1 MKIISKGKNVKKIL
15 VITVKADSHADHL
28 TTKFTQRKI
37 PFFRLNTDH
46 FSKEFSV
53 SCLGGESG
61 MSFGFLERSGVDG
74 FHSAEIKTVWHRK
87 PLLEEFASLSD
98 ANARA
103 FSMKENEA
111 FFNNFYASM
120 RDARWV
126 NHPHANRS
134 AGYKL
139 PQLALAKKL
148 GFAVPDTLVTN
159 SGKEFGLFYEKHQK
173 SGVIYK
179 TLNAPFVGHDG
190 DDAFRSVYT
199 TLVRPTPSILKSI
212 EVTPCIFQ
220 EYIEKAFEL
229 RITVVGERV
238 FSERIYSQD
247 DEDTKV
253 DWRRGVAKKN
263 PRQEVH
269 RLDSVVERLC
279 VDLVKSLGLRFGTV
293 DVIVTPSGEHVF
305 LELNP
310 NGQWLWK
317 ELLLGLPISEALIDE
332 FK

>member
-1 MKIISKGKNVKKIL
+1 MKKIL

-28 TTKFTQRKI
+28 TTKFVERKI
-37 PFFRLNTDH
+37 PFFRLDTDH

-53 SCLGGESG
+53 SCLGGDGG
-61 MSFGFLERSGVDG
+61 MSFGFSERNGDEK
-74 FHSAEIKTVWHRK
+74 FHSEEIKSVWHRK

-103 FSMKENEA
+103 FTMKENEA

-120 RDARWV
+120 QSAKWV
-126 NHPHANRS
+126 NHPHMNRS

-139 PQLALAKKL
+139 PQLTLAKKL
-148 GFAVPDTLVTN
+148 GFVVPNTLVTN
-159 SGKEFGLFYEKHQK
+159 SGKEFELFYEKHQK

-179 TLNAPFVGHDG
+179 TLNAPFVGYDG

-199 TLVRPTPSILKSI
+199 TLVKPTPSILKSI

-220 EYIEKAFEL
+220 EYIEKDFEL
-229 RITVVGERV
+229 RITIVGERV

-247 DEDTKV
+247 HEDTKV
-253 DWRRGVAKKN
+253 DWRRNVGKRS

-269 RLDSVVERLC
+269 QLDPAVEKLC
-279 VDLVKSLGLRFGTV
+279 VELVKALGLMFGTI
-293 DVIVTPSGEHVF
+293 DVIITPSGDHVF

-317 ELLLGLPISEALIDE
+317 ELLLGLPISDALIDMLISNE
-332 FK
+332 PLV